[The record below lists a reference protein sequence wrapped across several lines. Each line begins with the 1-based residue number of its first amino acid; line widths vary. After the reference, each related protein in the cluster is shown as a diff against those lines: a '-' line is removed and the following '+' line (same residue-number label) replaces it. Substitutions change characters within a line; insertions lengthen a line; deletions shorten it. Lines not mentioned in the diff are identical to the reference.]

1 MFVWWKRRR
10 VGPTTFGIMSTVLS
24 AVTPYKLAYA
34 YFERIS
40 CQHLEAKKPGAFGFR
55 MKKKTSRAR
64 TNSLCAVRYD
74 MASPRSVRR
83 PSSTA
88 IDAAGPYLQ
97 RASSPTT
104 WSCKRQTCSVR
115 TGGLNLSSVQ
125 FNFGIIYSVP
135 SGFGGLGV
143 ACWPLVPKVAGSNP
157 AEAVRFLGRKNPQ
170 HAFLRRGSKPV
181 GATS

>member
-64 TNSLCAVRYD
+64 TNWLCAVRYD

-83 PSSTA
+83 PTSFTA
-88 IDAAGPYLQ
+88 MDAAGPYLQ

-115 TGGLNLSSVQ
+115 TGGLTYQAYNL
-125 FNFGIIYSVP
+125 IL
-135 SGFGGLGV
+135 GLYIQY
-143 ACWPLVPKVAGSNP
+143 LAGS
-157 AEAVRFLGRKNPQ
+157 V
-170 HAFLRRGSKPV
+170 V
-181 GATS
+181 